1 MEIKTLSTFRVG
13 DTDAV
18 YRLEPESG
26 RVELALIPVSARL
39 PLAERAAAD
48 TELTPLAEVKIR
60 GDRNTGGFGAG
71 LTMRYNGSTEQFR
84 FKEQKSSENEV
95 VTTLEDPRGYQL
107 VHHLSWRGEIPVF
120 TIRIEFTNHS
130 PQSVVLDLMESFALG
145 GLGPYAGDEQFERIQ
160 LHRFRSSWSSEAR
173 HISDT
178 AESLGLERSWAGHS
192 VCCER
197 FGQVGTMPVRGF
209 HPFAAVEDKVAG
221 VFWGAQLAWAGS
233 WQIEFA
239 RRRAYAFSLTG
250 GLADREFGHW
260 SKTVAPGETF
270 TAPEAFLG
278 CSTESFD
285 ALCNRLLAE
294 QEARLDVPESE
305 EDLPV
310 IFNEWCTTWGNPQEK
325 TLLAIADKLRGT
337 PVRYLVID
345 AGWYRGGGDGW
356 FAEQGDWTPNRGL
369 FPDGI
374 KATADRIRE
383 RGLIPGIW
391 FEFEACGPQ
400 SKAFTQNEPHLLTL
414 DGIPICPDRRFWNLS
429 DPEALAHLD
438 KKVVWMLKENGFGY
452 LKVDYNETVGLGC
465 DHSDSPG
472 EGLRNQV
479 LGTYRMFRK
488 LREANPEL
496 VIENCSSGG
505 HRLEPS
511 MFALSSMSSFSD
523 AHEEPEIPVIAASLH
538 RLMLPRQCQIWAVVK
553 PAYDA
558 KKLGYI
564 LSSAMLGRFCLSG
577 DILELDAAQWKLVCE
592 AMEFYR
598 RLVPVLKHGES
609 TLAVMMSPARR
620 RLRGNQIL
628 VRRGA
633 DGDELALFVHV
644 FDNPPSQIAFRLPE
658 GDWSIVEEFAVP
670 GTGHSSALCGEYRLD
685 DPAAMSGRV
694 VRMKKTRTE
703 GK

>member
-1 MEIKTLSTFRVG
+1 MEIQTLSEFRVG

-71 LTMRYNGSTEQFR
+71 LTMRHSGSTDSFR
-84 FKEQKSSENEV
+84 FREQKPGDHEV
-95 VTTLEDPRGYQL
+95 VTVLEDPRGYEL
-107 VHHLSWRGEIPVF
+107 IHRLSWRGETPVF
-120 TIRIEFTNHS
+120 VVRTEFRNRS
-130 PQSVVLDLMESFALG
+130 AQPVVLDMMESFALG
-145 GLGPYAGDEQFERIQ
+145 GIGPYAGDEQFERIQ

-173 HISDT
+173 HVSDT

-192 VCCER
+192 VCSER

-209 HPFAAVEDKVAG
+209 HPFAAVEDTKAG

-233 WQIEFA
+233 WQIEFS
-239 RRRAYAFSLTG
+239 RRRAFAFSVTG

-270 TAPEAFLG
+270 AAPEAFLA
-278 CSTESFD
+278 CSAEGFD
-285 ALCNRLLAE
+285 PLCNRLLAE
-294 QEARLDVPESE
+294 QEARLNVPESE
-305 EDLPV
+305 EELPI
-310 IFNEWCTTWGNPQEK
+310 IFNEWCTTWGKPQEK
-325 TLLAIADKLRGT
+325 MLLAIADKLRET
-337 PVRYLVID
+337 PARYLVID
-345 AGWYRGGGDGW
+345 AGWYKTAADSDW
-356 FAEQGDWTPNRGL
+356 SAEHGDWVPNREL
-369 FPDGI
+369 FPDGL
-374 KATADRIRE
+374 KAAAGRIRK

-391 FEFEACGPQ
+391 FEFEVCGTK
-400 SKAFTQNEPHLLTL
+400 SKAFTQCEDHLLKL
-414 DGIPICPDRRFWNLS
+414 DGIPISPFRRFWNLN
-429 DPEALAHLD
+429 DPFAVDYLE
-438 KKVVWMLKENGFGY
+438 KRVVQMLKENGFGY
-452 LKVDYNETVGLGC
+452 LKVDYNETIGLGC
-465 DHSDSPG
+465 DHPDSPG

-479 LGTYRMFRK
+479 LGTCRMFRR
-488 LREANPEL
+488 LREVNPEL
-496 VIENCSSGG
+496 VIENCASGG

-553 PAYDA
+553 PAHDA

-577 DILELDAAQWKLVCE
+577 DILGLDAAQWKLVRE

-609 TLAVMMSPARR
+609 TLAMMMSPARR

-633 DGDELALFVHV
+633 DGGELALFVHV

-658 GDWSIVEEFAVP
+658 GEWKIVDEFAIP
-670 GTGHSSALCGEYRLD
+670 GTGHSSVSGGEYRLD
-685 DPAAMSGRV
+685 EPAAMSGHV
-694 VRMKKTRTE
+694 VRMKKA
-703 GK
+703 